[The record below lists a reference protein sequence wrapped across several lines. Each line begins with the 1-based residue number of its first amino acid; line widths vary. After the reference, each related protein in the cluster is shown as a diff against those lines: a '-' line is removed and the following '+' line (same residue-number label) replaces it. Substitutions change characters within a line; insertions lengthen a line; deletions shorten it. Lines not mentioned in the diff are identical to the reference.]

1 MNSILIYL
9 MLLAIYFGLAMLN
22 MHDFSHETSG

>member
-9 MLLAIYFGLAMLN
+9 EIL
-22 MHDFSHETSG
+22 